1 METLGQAIVAVGW
14 LGIAAFL
21 LVMVVVGLR
30 AQTVNCDRLPFFDM
44 LERRGITLNQVEEA
58 VGIDA
63 LARAVRRCSL
73 CAGRS
78 DCRPDV
84 DICPNEALLRRAM
97 NREHV

>member
-1 METLGQAIVAVGW
+1 METVGQAIIAVGW
-14 LGIAAFL
+14 LGIAGL
-21 LVMVVVGLR
+21 VLVMVVVGLR
-30 AQTVNCDRLPFFDM
+30 AQTENCDRLPFFGM
-44 LERRGITLNQVEEA
+44 LERRGLTLRQVEDA

-78 DCRPDV
+78 DCRPDA
-84 DICPNEALLRRAM
+84 DICPNEPLLRRAM